1 MDFGVINETDGNK
14 IVAAVTFIGSFN
26 RDNTVANGTQAV
38 VGVGFK
44 PSYIFFFSATSPTS
58 VSGTFGFANITT
70 GRALFSNHVNSADT
84 FNLDDDSPLRTV
96 NVAAT
101 TNEGDLTSLDADGFT
116 ITWAKVG
123 APTGTTL
130 CRFMAVK

>member
-1 MDFGVINETDGNK
+1 MQVGDLTKQDASVQLP
-14 IVAAVTFIGSFN
+14 VPFIGSFN
-26 RDNTVANGTQAV
+26 RDNTVADGTQAV
-38 VGVGFK
+38 TGVGFT
-44 PSYIFFFSATSPTS
+44 PSYVLFFSATAPVS
-58 VSGTFGFANITT
+58 VSGTIGFATATT
-70 GRALFSNHVNSADT
+70 GRSFFSNHANSADT

-101 TNEGDLTSLDADGFT
+101 TNEGDLTSMDADGFT
-116 ITWAKVG
+116 ITWTKVG